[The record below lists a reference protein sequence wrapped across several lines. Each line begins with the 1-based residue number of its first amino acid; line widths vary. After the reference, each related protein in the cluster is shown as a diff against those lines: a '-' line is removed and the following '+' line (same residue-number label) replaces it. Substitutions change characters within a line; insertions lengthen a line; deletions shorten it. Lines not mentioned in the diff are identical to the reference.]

1 MNAED
6 VMASDVA
13 KAAQLFLAHAGFV
26 RGVALRHAPY
36 PGLADDVAQQVLVE
50 FLARAAERDLTTDVR
65 PLLAAMTRT
74 VALRLWRE
82 RTREMP
88 DVLRRLADHVRRL
101 AEQRDAEPEY
111 DDELAALRRC
121 LDRLPDKSRE
131 LIDQY
136 YFADRSAAA
145 IGEHLGTRTD
155 TVCRAISRVRE
166 KLRDC
171 ISRSLK
177 REPPDA

>member
-1 MNAED
+1 
-6 VMASDVA
+6 MASDVA
-13 KAAQLFLAHAGFV
+13 KAAQLFLAHSGFV

-36 PGLADDVAQQVLVE
+36 PGLADDVVQQVLVE
-50 FLARAAERDLTTDVR
+50 FLARDRDLAADVR

-82 RTREMP
+82 RTRQMP
-88 DVLRRLADHVRRL
+88 DVLRRLAEHVQRL
-101 AEQRDAEPEY
+101 ADQRDAEPQY

-136 YFADRSAAA
+136 YFADQSAAA
-145 IGEHLGTRTD
+145 IGEHLGTRAD

-166 KLRDC
+166 KLREC
-171 ISRSLK
+171 ISQSLN
-177 REPPDA
+177 REGSDV

>member
-1 MNAED
+1 MESA
-6 VMASDVA
+6 VAS
-13 KAAQLFLAHAGFV
+13 AAQAFIAHSGFV
-26 RGVALRHAPY
+26 RGLALRHAPL
-36 PGLADDVAQQVLVE
+36 PGLADDIVQQVLVE
-50 FLARAAERDLTTDVR
+50 FLARAGEWNLTDDIR
-65 PLLAAMTRT
+65 PLLATMTRH
-74 VALRLWRE
+74 VSLRLWRE

-101 AEQRDAEPEY
+101 AEERDAPPQY

-121 LDRLPDKSRE
+121 LDRLPDKSRI

-136 YFADRSAAA
+136 YFGDQSAAD
-145 IGEHLGTRTD
+145 IGTQLGTRAD

-171 ISRSLK
+171 VTRSLAGGNT
-177 REPPDA
+177 DV